1 MRKLALLL
9 YLFVN
14 ILVIQ
19 AQAEDL
25 QADSVRIETQ
35 IDAFG
40 LEQQIVVGQIM
51 NHGDMAYENISIF
64 ADLLDK
70 DGEII
75 GEAFGFVVD
84 ECGEAVL
91 DFPLQSQQSRRFVA
105 TVDLYEDGEIE
116 DIDLFF
122 NGSPTDPETALAL
135 DLSDAVTQVS
145 SGEVVSVEWAND
157 GTLRY
162 GMGCDE
168 RIFSSYDWYQYN
180 IVEQTITPLEAN
192 PNEEFITEA
201 FIRQTGITQFSQTTG
216 DEAPGEDPVLL
227 ERSFLTFTWQTRR
240 IVYQTDIHS
249 IITAERDGSFKRLVH
264 NLLHQHSLKGFIWS
278 PVGNFVAYYFGA
290 YGEPVYYFTASA
302 NESLISA
309 LLPDNTP
316 SVTVPGLTDDAR
328 SVIISGT
335 FEDAAG
341 EEKRAYWLSSVI
353 TQQRELLFEVDE
365 LTGNNYPAPAYFR
378 KDASTRYIYV
388 IRPLDGLTTLQCFYH
403 EGEELT
409 TLTQLPLQLSSDERA
424 WSWLSE
430 DNRSLAVAANGDH
443 GGLWVVDLTAFE
455 GCG

>member
-1 MRKLALLL
+1 
-9 YLFVN
+9 
-14 ILVIQ
+14 
-19 AQAEDL
+19 
-25 QADSVRIETQ
+25 
-35 IDAFG
+35 
-40 LEQQIVVGQIM
+40 
-51 NHGDMAYENISIF
+51 
-64 ADLLDK
+64 
-70 DGEII
+70 
-75 GEAFGFVVD
+75 
-84 ECGEAVL
+84 
-91 DFPLQSQQSRRFVA
+91 
-105 TVDLYEDGEIE
+105 
-116 DIDLFF
+116 
-122 NGSPTDPETALAL
+122 
-135 DLSDAVTQVS
+135 
-145 SGEVVSVEWAND
+145 
-157 GTLRY
+157 
-162 GMGCDE
+162 
-168 RIFSSYDWYQYN
+168 
-180 IVEQTITPLEAN
+180 
-192 PNEEFITEA
+192 
-201 FIRQTGITQFSQTTG
+201 
-216 DEAPGEDPVLL
+216 
-227 ERSFLTFTWQTRR
+227 
-240 IVYQTDIHS
+240 
-249 IITAERDGSFKRLVH
+249 
-264 NLLHQHSLKGFIWS
+264 
-278 PVGNFVAYYFGA
+278 
-290 YGEPVYYFTASA
+290 VYYFTASA